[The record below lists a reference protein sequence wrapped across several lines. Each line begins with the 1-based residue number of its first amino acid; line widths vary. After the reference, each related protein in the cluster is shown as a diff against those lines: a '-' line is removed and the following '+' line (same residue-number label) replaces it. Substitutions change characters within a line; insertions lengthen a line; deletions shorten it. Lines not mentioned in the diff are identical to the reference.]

1 MNYYIKV
8 GKMYV
13 YDIYVDSESIKT
25 EFIKRI
31 EFKNVKDNCMK
42 ICDDEKAPY
51 FEKIREIL
59 EIYDMSNDN
68 IHFEEVE
75 EEEERSDD
83 LSIE

>member
-13 YDIYVDSESIKT
+13 YDIYVDSDSIKT

-31 EFKNVKDNCMK
+31 DFKNEKDNCMK
-42 ICDDEKAPY
+42 ICDDEKAFY
-51 FEKIREIL
+51 YEKLRELL
-59 EIYDMSNDN
+59 ELYDMSNDN
-68 IHFEEVE
+68 IHFEEVDD
-75 EEEERSDD
+75 EEERSDD

>member
-13 YDIYVDSESIKT
+13 YDICVNSDSIET

-31 EFKNVKDNCMK
+31 EFKNEKYGCMTICEEEKEFYIDK
-42 ICDDEKAPY
+42 ISK
-51 FEKIREIL
+51 IL
-59 EIYDMSNDN
+59 ELYDMSNDN
-68 IHFEEVE
+68 IQFEEVE
-75 EEEERSDD
+75 VEERSDD

>member
-13 YDIYVDSESIKT
+13 YFIHVDDDCVKT
-25 EFIKRI
+25 EFIRRI
-31 EFKNVKDNCMK
+31 EFKNEKDNCKK
-42 ICDDEKAPY
+42 ICEEEKDY
-51 FEKIREIL
+51 YVEKISNIL
-59 EIYDMSNDN
+59 ELVTNQYD
-68 IHFEEVE
+68 IITFEEV

>member
-8 GKMYV
+8 GNMYV
-13 YDIYVDSESIKT
+13 YDIYVANESIKT

-31 EFKNVKDNCMK
+31 EFKNEKDNCMK

-68 IHFEEVE
+68 IQFEEVE
-75 EEEERSDD
+75 VEERSDD

>member
-1 MNYYIKV
+1 
-8 GKMYV
+8 MYV

-42 ICDDEKAPY
+42 ICDDEKVFY

-59 EIYDMSNDN
+59 ELYDMSNDN
-68 IHFEEVE
+68 IQFEEVE
-75 EEEERSDD
+75 VEERSDD

>member
-13 YDIYVDSESIKT
+13 YDICLNSDSIET

-31 EFKNVKDNCMK
+31 EFKNEKYDCMIICEEEKEFYIDK
-42 ICDDEKAPY
+42 IS
-51 FEKIREIL
+51 KIL
-59 EIYDMSNDN
+59 GLYDMIYDN

-75 EEEERSDD
+75 EEEDE
-83 LSIE
+83 

>member
-13 YDIYVDSESIKT
+13 YDIYVDSDCIKT

-31 EFKNVKDNCMK
+31 EFKDVKDNCIK
-42 ICDDEKAPY
+42 ICEEQKEFYID
-51 FEKIREIL
+51 KISKIL
-59 EIYDMSNDN
+59 ELYIDDN
-68 IHFEEVE
+68 IHFEKV

>member
-13 YDIYVDSESIKT
+13 YDIYVDSDCIKT
-25 EFIKRI
+25 EFIGRI
-31 EFKNVKDNCMK
+31 EFKDVKDNCIK
-42 ICDDEKAPY
+42 ICEEQKEFYID
-51 FEKIREIL
+51 KISKIL
-59 EIYDMSNDN
+59 ELYIDDN
-68 IHFEEVE
+68 IHFEKV